1 MEFLAELLKYTLP
14 SVVVFLTAY
23 LLIRQYVEQENRKY
37 LARQN
42 KEMLQHSLPLK
53 LQAYE
58 RLTLFLERIRI
69 PALLM
74 RFVTPESDVA
84 STCKLLMLGVQ
95 QEFEHNMV
103 QQIYVSEKLWEI
115 VMLAKNETLHSIDVA
130 LQEFEGRD
138 IGSLRNHLNSRVQAE
153 NSRIIDAALEAIR
166 KEIKL
171 IL

>member
-23 LLIRQYVEQENRKY
+23 LLIRQYVEQEQRKY

-58 RLTLFLERIRI
+58 RLALFLERIRI
-69 PALLM
+69 SSLLM
-74 RFVTPESDVA
+74 RFVTPESDAV

-103 QQIYVSEKLWEI
+103 QQIYVSDKLWEI
-115 VMLAKNETLHSIDVA
+115 VLLAKNETLHAIDVA
-130 LQEFEGRD
+130 LQEFEGKEV
-138 IGSLRNHLNSRVQAE
+138 GALRNHLNSRVQADT
-153 NSRIIDAALEAIR
+153 SRIIDAALEGIR
-166 KEIKL
+166 KELKL
-171 IL
+171 VL